1 MAVLGKIRQRS
12 ALIIVVIG
20 LAMFAFLLPELLQN
34 GFNIDSNN
42 VGSINGKDVPIEQF
56 RLKVENLEKSGQGV
70 AGIQAV
76 NRIWEQEVNL
86 ALITDE
92 FDILGLRVGNSHI
105 LNVLKSDQQVG
116 QNPMF
121 QNEAGIFDLNKLN
134 EFLKTNPEQKFFIE
148 SKEKD
153 AEINSKYQIYSS
165 MLKGGFYTTLNDAKF
180 KYELQNKKV
189 NFDFVSLPYSSINDS
204 DVVISDQEITDYMK
218 KNEKKFKA
226 DETREIEYVLIE
238 DKPTDADKN
247 EIKTKFNGL
256 LNDRIAYNT
265 ETKQNDTIPGFSKTS
280 NVIEFVNANSEIPYD
295 STYIAKAD
303 MPAEHAE
310 SLYNLE
316 EGGIYGPYIF
326 GEYYALSRSLG
337 KKSGAKAS
345 ASHIL
350 ISYDGTQVQNQKE
363 FRTKEEA
370 KAKAEKLLADALK
383 SPDDFKMLAMVNSDD
398 TSGQQG
404 GDLGFFNPGAMVK
417 PFDDFVFNNPVGKI
431 GLVETDFGF
440 HIIQVTDK
448 QDAIRLAT
456 IAQKIVPSKTTSDNA
471 YNKALSI
478 EMDANAKPFADVAS
492 SNKVE
497 IQSVPKLKLFDE
509 NVASLGAQ
517 RAIVRW
523 AFDKKTDINDV
534 KRFDIADQGYV
545 VARLKTINK
554 EGLMPIADARMTVEP
569 VLKNIKKATMLK
581 EKIKGGTLESIATTN
596 NVTVQQSNDVTAES
610 PIIPG
615 AGFEP
620 KVVGTAFSTSVNTVS
635 APIEGVSGVYVVK
648 TTVVTNAL
656 PTNNYSAQI
665 TALKSQGLSATGK
678 IFTILKERADI
689 KDNRAKFNY

>member
-56 RLKVENLEKSGQGV
+56 RLKVENLEKSGQGIV
-70 AGIQAV
+70 GIQAV
-76 NRIWEQEVNL
+76 NRIWDQEVNL
-86 ALITDE
+86 ALITQE
-92 FDILGLRVGNSHI
+92 FEILGLRVGNSHI

-121 QNEAGIFDLNKLN
+121 QNEAGVFDLNKLN

-189 NFDFVSLPYSSINDS
+189 NFDFVGLPYSSINDS

-218 KNEKKFKA
+218 KNEKKFKS

-238 DKPTDADKN
+238 DKPTEDDRN
-247 EIKTKFNGL
+247 EIKTKFTNL
-256 LNDRIAYNT
+256 LGDRITYNA
-265 ETKQNDTIPGFSKTS
+265 ETKQNDTVPGFSRTK
-280 NVIEFVNANSEIPYD
+280 NAIDFVNANSEIPYD
-295 STYIAKAD
+295 STYIAKTD
-303 MPAEHAE
+303 LPAEHAE
-310 SLYNLE
+310 GLYNLE

-326 GEYYALSRSLG
+326 GDYYALSRSLG
-337 KKSGAKAS
+337 KKAGAKAS

-350 ISYDGTQVQNQKE
+350 ISYDGTQVPNQKE

-370 KAKAEKLLADALK
+370 KAKAEKLLADVLK

-398 TSGQQG
+398 NSGQQG

-417 PFDDFVFNNPVGKI
+417 PFNDFVFNNAVGKI

-478 EMDANAKPFADVAS
+478 EMDANSKPFADVAS

-497 IQSVPKLKLFDE
+497 IQSVNKLKLFDE
-509 NVASLGAQ
+509 NVGSLGAQ

-523 AFDKKTDINDV
+523 AFEKKTDVNDV
-534 KRFDIADQGYV
+534 KRFDITDQGYV

-569 VLKNIKKATMLK
+569 VLKNIKKAAMLK
-581 EKIKGGTLESIATTN
+581 EKIKGGTLESIATAN
-596 NVTVQQSNDVTAES
+596 NVTVQQANDVTAES
-610 PIIPG
+610 PIITG

-635 APIEGVSGVYVVK
+635 NPIEGVSGVYVIK
-648 TTVVTNAL
+648 TTLVTNAL

-665 TALKSQGLSATGK
+665 TAMKSQGLSATGK
-678 IFTILKERADI
+678 IFTILKDRADI

>member
-12 ALIIVVIG
+12 ALIIVFIG
-20 LAMFAFLLPELLQN
+20 LALLAFLLPELLKN

-42 VGSINGKDVPIEQF
+42 VGSINGKDVPIDQF

-70 AGIQAV
+70 TGIQAV
-76 NRIWEQEVNL
+76 NRVWDQEVNL
-86 ALITDE
+86 ALITEE
-92 FDILGLRVGNSHI
+92 FENLGLRVGNSHI

-121 QNEAGIFDLNKLN
+121 QNEAGVFDLNKLN
-134 EFLKTNPEQKFFIE
+134 EFLKTNPEQKLFIE

-180 KYELQNKKV
+180 KYEMQNKKV
-189 NFDFVSLPYSSINDS
+189 NFDFVGLPYSLINDS
-204 DVVISDQEITDYMK
+204 DVVISDQEIIDYMK
-218 KNEKKFKA
+218 KNEKKFKS

-247 EIKTKFNGL
+247 DLKSKFNSL
-256 LNDRIAYNT
+256 LGDKIVYNA
-265 ETKQNDTIPGFSKTS
+265 ETKQNDTVPGFAKTS
-280 NVIEFVNANSEIPYD
+280 NVIDFVNANSEIPYD
-295 STYIAKAD
+295 STYTAKTD
-303 MPAEHAE
+303 LPTEHAD
-310 SLYNLE
+310 SLYNLV

-350 ISYDGTQVQNQKE
+350 ISYDGTQVPNQKE

-370 KAKAEKLLADALK
+370 KAKAEKLLVDVQK
-383 SPDDFKMLAMVNSDD
+383 NPGNFKMLAMVNSDD
-398 TSGQQG
+398 TSGQKG

-417 PFDDFVFNNPVGKI
+417 PFNDFVFNNQIGKI

-478 EMDANAKPFADVAS
+478 EMEANTKPFADVAS

-523 AFDKKTDINDV
+523 AFEKGTEVNDV

-545 VARLKTINK
+545 IARLKTINE
-554 EGLMPIADARMTVEP
+554 EGLLPLADARLTVEP
-569 VLKNIKKATMLK
+569 ILKNIKKAAILK
-581 EKIKGGTLESIATTN
+581 GKIKSGTLESIASAN
-596 NVTVQQSNDVTAES
+596 NVTVQKANDLTAES
-610 PIIPG
+610 PIITG

-620 KVVGTAFSTSVNTVS
+620 KVIGTAFATSVNSVS
-635 APIEGVSGVYVVK
+635 APIEGVSGVYVLK
-648 TTVVTNAL
+648 TTSVTNPL
-656 PTNNYSAQI
+656 PTNNYNTQI

-678 IFTILKERADI
+678 IFTVLKDRAEI

>member
-56 RLKVENLEKSGQGV
+56 RMKVENLEKSGQGV
-70 AGIQAV
+70 TGMQAI
-76 NRIWEQEVNL
+76 NRVWEQEVNL
-86 ALITDE
+86 ALITEE

-121 QNEAGIFDLNKLN
+121 QNEAGVFDINKLN
-134 EFLKTNPEQKFFIE
+134 EFIKTNPEQKFFIE

-153 AEINSKYQIYSS
+153 AEVNSKYQIYSS

-180 KYELQNKKV
+180 KYEMQNNKV
-189 NFDFVSLPYSSINDS
+189 SFDFVGLPYSSINDS
-204 DVVISDQEITDYMK
+204 DVTVSDQEILDYMK
-218 KNEKKFKA
+218 KNEKKYKS

-238 DKPTDADKN
+238 EKPSDEDKN
-247 EIKTKFNGL
+247 EIKTKFTNL
-256 LNDRIAYNT
+256 LGDQVVYNK
-265 ETKQNDTIPGFSKTS
+265 ETKQNDTIPGFSRTQS
-280 NVIEFVNANSEIPYD
+280 VIEFVNKNSEVPYD
-295 STYIAKAD
+295 STYIAKTD
-303 MPAEHAE
+303 LPAEHAE
-310 SLYNLE
+310 GLYNLE

-326 GEYYALSRSLG
+326 GDYYALTRSLG

-370 KAKAEKLLADALK
+370 KAKAEKLLADVLK

-417 PFDDFVFNNPVGKI
+417 PFDDFVFNNSVGKI

-448 QDAIRLAT
+448 QDAVRLAT

-478 EMDANAKPFADVAS
+478 EMDANSKPFADVAS

-523 AFDKKTDINDV
+523 AFDKNTDINDV
-534 KRFDIADQGYV
+534 KRFDITDQGYV
-545 VARLKTINK
+545 VARLKLINE
-554 EGLMPIADARMTVEP
+554 EGLLPMADARMSVEP
-569 VLKNIKKATMLK
+569 ILKNIKKAALLK
-581 EKIKGGTLESIATTN
+581 EKIKGGSLESIATAN
-596 NVTVQQSNDVTAES
+596 NVTVQQANDASVES
-610 PIIPG
+610 AILTG

-620 KVVGTAFSTSVNTVS
+620 KVVGTAIATSVNTVS

-648 TTVVTNAL
+648 TKALNKAL
-656 PTNNYSAQI
+656 PTNNYNAQI

-678 IFTILKERADI
+678 IFTILKDRAEI